1 MKYQVIIHIDLLPLV
16 LEIYKKTGGYF
27 EVIPNKDNAITV
39 ISDNEKFLYHDDF
52 KGVKKATPI
61 TPVQDNSEIIRK
73 EIINVLRELY
83 EEPTEIKTVSGPV
96 AIPSVDV
103 CGIKLQRSKV
113 TEKKTFD
120 FKLKKPRSKWEL
132 IKILQE
138 EFDKFPDDTEF
149 TSFSVLGI
157 GVGRSHYL

>member
-1 MKYQVIIHIDLLPLV
+1 MKYQIIIHIDLLPLV

-52 KGVKKATPI
+52 KGVKSATPI

-83 EEPTEIKTVSGPV
+83 EEPTEIKTASGPV
-96 AIPSVDV
+96 AAPVIDIKPQLQMLSYNP
-103 CGIKLQRSKV
+103 CGKR
-113 TEKKTFD
+113 T
-120 FKLKKPRSKWEL
+120 KWET
-132 IKILQE
+132 IKALQGE
-138 EFDKFPDDTEF
+138 LDKLPYDTVF
-149 TSFSVLGI
+149 TDFLAIGLGKFSVRYI
-157 GVGRSHYL
+157 